1 MKITELH
8 LKKLRVIAQT
18 TITKG
23 NKALA
28 DDILSGS
35 LLYFYENYEKLKD
48 HPNIIGY
55 LIRKMKSLNI
65 DHFRKEARYSPED
78 TNQNYVDKNKEIEIE
93 LKENPVLPKKKLE
106 KTKQNYLYRNQETL
120 EEKIDKNQKQIKL
133 REFIKKMD
141 EKCSEI
147 LMMWIEDLS
156 RKEIADILGIKLNTV
171 LTRIYNC
178 RKKLFPLFEND

>member
-8 LKKLRVIAQT
+8 LKKLRVIARA
-18 TITKG
+18 ITKG

-55 LIRKMKSLNI
+55 LIRKMKSLYI
-65 DHFRKEARYSPED
+65 DHFRKESRFVSEN
-78 TNQNYVDKNKEIEIE
+78 TNQNYVDKNE
-93 LKENPVLPKKKLE
+93 
-106 KTKQNYLYRNQETL
+106 ETL

-147 LMMWIEDLS
+147 LMMFIE
-156 RKEIADILGIKLNTV
+156 EIPGEESASLLPFHGGV
-171 LTRIYNC
+171 QGRGS
-178 RKKLFPLFEND
+178 